1 MRRRLL
7 FGLLVPVVAV
17 LALSAPL
24 LAATPAV
31 SSASV
36 PMQGQGVVVGTR
48 YQPQLRLKLS
58 SADGSRWLLEIALN
72 PTQTRGSGG
81 SVATVGLNGT
91 YVLGP
96 PGAPLSSGTAIGT
109 LDQTGQGDIK
119 LTDSKT
125 STSLDV
131 PFSADST
138 GSIKANVNGQW
149 PQIPSAQP
157 ATPPPAKTQPAN
169 HFFWYLA
176 RASGLVSY
184 LLLFVSMCLGAVF
197 KSGRAS
203 WGGGKW
209 RTLDLHQF
217 TGVLGLGLMFLHAFS
232 LLGDKYFNYTL
243 VQLLVPMTS
252 PYRPFPI
259 ALGIIAFYISLVAIV
274 AWLMRK
280 SVGNRGWKVMHAA
293 AVAVFLLG
301 LIHGI
306 ASGSDTSSIW
316 VQLLYAVSG
325 GAAVFIGLSQL
336 LKRRR
341 PAEPDTL
348 VAAQP

>member
-1 MRRRLL
+1 MRRSLL
-7 FGLLVPVVAV
+7 FGLLIPVTAV

-31 SSASV
+31 SSASI

-58 SADGSRWLLEIALN
+58 SADGSQWLLEIALN
-72 PTQTRGSGG
+72 PTQSRGSSG
-81 SVATVGLNGT
+81 SVATVGLDGT
-91 YVLGP
+91 YVLGT
-96 PGAPLSSGTAIGT
+96 PGAPLSSGVATGS

-149 PQIPSAQP
+149 PQLPSAQP
-157 ATPPPAKTQPAN
+157 VTQPAKTQPAN

-184 LLLFVSMCLGAVF
+184 LLLFVSMCSGAIF
-197 KSGRAS
+197 KSGRAN

-217 TGVLGLGLMFLHAFS
+217 TGVLGLGLMFLHVFS

-274 AWLMRK
+274 AWFMRK
-280 SVGNRGWKVMHAA
+280 SIGNRGWKIMHAA

-325 GAAVFIGLSQL
+325 GAAVFVGLSQL